1 MKGID
6 MKKIS
11 SVIFLSF
18 VIILLLAGCVKSP
31 SVSVKDEPNVKP
43 PIVEPPNVKT
53 PTSEAT
59 IFKTRMVTPRIPDS
73 NVWEH
78 FGKTKS
84 GDNYYNKTN
93 ITKSSNII
101 SVSTNKIITDNFRKQ
116 TIEEVKK
123 YDLEKSIKYQNYH
136 QEVVL
141 WNIDCKNRRSRVK
154 EVIHYDDKG
163 NVLDNYTCKNEE
175 WENILVLTGPD
186 SLRKILCVVQEK
198 PSKKNK

>member
-1 MKGID
+1 

-18 VIILLLAGCVKSP
+18 VIILLLVGCVKSP
-31 SVSVKDEPNVKP
+31 SVPVKDEPNVKP
-43 PIVEPPNVKT
+43 PMIEPPSAKT
-53 PTSEAT
+53 PSSEAT
-59 IFKTRMVTPRIPDS
+59 IVKPPMVASRIPDR
-73 NVWEH
+73 NVWEP
-78 FGKTKS
+78 FGKTKT

-93 ITKSSNII
+93 ITKSSNIV
-101 SVSTNKIITDNFRKQ
+101 SVSTCKIVTDDCRKQ
-116 TIEEVKK
+116 TIEAVKK

-136 QEVVL
+136 QEIVL

-163 NVLDNYTCKNEE
+163 NVLDSSTFKNEE
-175 WENILVLTGPD
+175 WDNILVLTGPD

-198 PSKKNK
+198 PLKKKK